1 MPSLEREAN
10 RLRSLVDDADT
21 IIVGIGSGMSSAA
34 GFNHYRLLPLHMSRA
49 TVVVWGGSK
58 RPLVSTLRV
67 VAPDII
73 PADVKA
79 TSQAPF
85 PHP

>member
-1 MPSLEREAN
+1 MGGE
-10 RLRSLVDDADT
+10 
-21 IIVGIGSGMSSAA
+21 A
-34 GFNHYRLLPLHMSRA
+34 GFVAQKSIRFGLRVLLLFPLDMSRA
-49 TVVVWGGSK
+49 AVVVWGGSK

-67 VAPDII
+67 VAPDNI

-79 TSQAPF
+79 TSRAPF